1 MKLLAGPHKGE
12 ELLLAGAKL
21 SQEAGKPIKLRYK
34 QPTNRKKA
42 KNRPYPDRKL
52 WAELE

>member
-1 MKLLAGPHKGE
+1 MELLAVSHKGE
-12 ELLLAGAKL
+12 ELQLAGAKL

-42 KNRPYPDRKL
+42 NNRPYPD
-52 WAELE
+52 